1 MALNNIETS
10 MKLMHLTLLLVI
22 LNFQMCSGVLL
33 DISGSSKFL
42 VLSKPFTFTCTATDA
57 ANIAGTLSFYRLKY
71 AYAIPFGTLYQNTTL
86 CEVLSAP
93 EMGTVSCGDG
103 TSRSSST
110 TKKYLAQFTVT
121 DTNTTVWFCTFG
133 NNLVSSNNFTLQV
146 KGKVHVN
153 SAAEPPIIDPFTLP
167 IVFTVAQLVIGALP
181 TFL

>member
-33 DISGSSKFL
+33 DISGSSKFA

-57 ANIAGTLSFYRLKY
+57 ANIAGTISFYQLRY
-71 AYAIPFGTLYQNTTL
+71 DYAIPFGTLYQNTTL
-86 CEVLSAP
+86 CKVYSAP
-93 EMGTVSCGDG
+93 QMGTVSCGNR
-103 TSRSSST
+103 TSRLST
-110 TKKYLAQFTVT
+110 TKRYLAQFTLT
-121 DTNTTVWFCTFG
+121 DSNTTVWFCAFG
-133 NNLVSSNNFTLQV
+133 NNLVFSNNFTL
-146 KGKVHVN
+146 HVN
-153 SAAEPPIIDPFTLP
+153 SAAEPLITDPFTLP